1 MRLCIALLFFS
12 LFFGC
17 SQSALSQA
25 SRGDGTV
32 DTGVVLT
39 KLSPPVYPALARQTR
54 IVGDVKVRVSIRN
67 DGGLESAEVV
77 DGHPILKQAALDSA
91 KDSTFECRDCKGVES
106 YFLTYTFA
114 IDDSNASKPDP
125 CCCSHPSSEMKH
137 FDPRIEQLLGHVS
150 ITVIAEPVCICPD
163 ACDVKWAEQHAKF
176 RAAKCLYLWKCG
188 FRPIA
193 IE

>member
-54 IVGDVKVRVSIRN
+54 IVRDVKVRVSIRN

-77 DGHPILKQAALDSA
+77 DGHPD
-91 KDSTFECRDCKGVES
+91 TE
-106 YFLTYTFA
+106 
-114 IDDSNASKPDP
+114 ASR
-125 CCCSHPSSEMKH
+125 S
-137 FDPRIEQLLGHVS
+137 G
-150 ITVIAEPVCICPD
+150 
-163 ACDVKWAEQHAKF
+163 
-176 RAAKCLYLWKCG
+176 
-188 FRPIA
+188 
-193 IE
+193 